1 MAGNLAC
8 HVFDKHLKFQPTFET
23 HFSYVVRFLMA
34 QDHELWAYRLSM
46 DRYHEEDVREVSPAE
61 TSYPKCVEINTASH
75 LKKTAEVSLIKVTRF
90 TNTIS
95 LVNPLSFMTKDP
107 CPSARKSSKKS
118 D

>member
-1 MAGNLAC
+1 MDLPSQSSGEKSSLRQLLYPVRNLNQQV
-8 HVFDKHLKFQPTFET
+8 HG
-23 HFSYVVRFLMA
+23 
-34 QDHELWAYRLSM
+34 
-46 DRYHEEDVREVSPAE
+46 RYHEEDVREESLAE

-75 LKKTAEVSLIKVTRF
+75 LKKTAEVSFIKVTRF

-95 LVNPLSFMTKDP
+95 LVNPLRFMKKDL

>member
-1 MAGNLAC
+1 MG
-8 HVFDKHLKFQPTFET
+8 
-23 HFSYVVRFLMA
+23 
-34 QDHELWAYRLSM
+34 
-46 DRYHEEDVREVSPAE
+46 RYHEEDVREVSPAE

-75 LKKTAEVSLIKVTRF
+75 LKKTAEVSLIKVIRF

-95 LVNPLSFMTKDP
+95 LVNPLSFMTKYP